1 MQVNCFFGYSFV
13 VAKCDSVSFFVLV
26 FRKSKPFS
34 VKLSINE
41 VLISVSLLL
50 QYRVITLG
58 IETSCDE
65 TAVGIID
72 DDKVLANIVSSQIAH
87 TKFGGVVPE
96 IAARNHVKVLVP
108 LTKAALDVAH
118 MQLTD
123 IDLIS
128 VTRGPGL
135 IGALLVGLSFAKSLA
150 ISLDQPFIGVNHLE
164 GHIHALYLDGEP
176 LSYPHL
182 VLLVSGGHTEIV
194 LVEKDLEYQTV
205 GRTLDDACG
214 EAFDKVAKLIGLPYP
229 GGPYIEKEAREG
241 NPGAI
246 DFPIPHPKR
255 FDFSYAGLKTAV
267 LYYTRDNPDYSVSDV
282 AANFQEAALEHLV
295 RVVTKVLQKTK
306 VQHLGLAGGVTV
318 NSRLREKFSVLAT
331 KMNINLHMPEL
342 QYCTDNGVM
351 IARAGFE
358 RFKKFGPSDLS
369 IDAVAREKLDDIA

>member
-1 MQVNCFFGYSFV
+1 
-13 VAKCDSVSFFVLV
+13 
-26 FRKSKPFS
+26 
-34 VKLSINE
+34 
-41 VLISVSLLL
+41 LISIFLLL
-50 QYRVITLG
+50 QYRVVTLG

-65 TAVGIID
+65 TAVGLID
-72 DDKVLANIVSSQIAH
+72 DERVLANIVSSQIAH

-108 LTKAALDVAH
+108 LTKAALEVAH
-118 MQLTD
+118 MKLTD

-150 ISLDQPFIGVNHLE
+150 ISLHKPLIGVNHLE
-164 GHIHALYLDGEP
+164 GHIHALRLDGGP
-176 LSYPHL
+176 LPYPYL

-194 LVEKDLEYQTV
+194 LVQKDFEYQTV

-214 EAFDKVAKLIGLPYP
+214 EAFDKVAKLVGLPYP

-241 NPGAI
+241 NLGAI
-246 DFPIPHPKR
+246 DFPVPHPKR

-282 AANFQEAALEHLV
+282 AINFQEAALEHLV
-295 RVVTKVLQKTK
+295 RVVTRVLQKTK
-306 VQHLGLAGGVTV
+306 VEHLGLVGGVTV
-318 NSRLREKFSVLAT
+318 NSRLREKFTILAT
-331 KMNINLHMPEL
+331 KMNINLHMPAL

-358 RFKKFGPSDLS
+358 RFKKFGPSNLS